1 MSKAL
6 TQVKGLTLSCPIGT
20 FVDFTLSNARRV
32 YLSMGNPLGRKGL
45 RVFGKDLLNGRKHA
59 LQEISNLRCQ
69 SCSCSC
75 LSLISLLLNC
85 HNELCTNK
93 EHKMEKS
100 TYIHQIIFTK
110 YWDFKVINVTNLS
123 LQSDIWQMSVF
134 KEPFYATQEQQ

>member
-1 MSKAL
+1 M
-6 TQVKGLTLSCPIGT
+6 KGLTLSCLIGT

-45 RVFGKDLLNGRKHA
+45 RVFGKDLLNGRNH
-59 LQEISNLRCQ
+59 LRCQ

-75 LSLISLLLNC
+75 CCLSLISLLCNC
-85 HNELCTNK
+85 RNELCTNK
-93 EHKMEKS
+93 EHKMKKS

-134 KEPFYATQEQQ
+134 KEPFYATQEQ